1 MLQYLLSV
9 DLNPHFA
16 EDRGM
21 IDRRTLVKTATAS
34 LLAAPSILRAQSV
47 KSAIIV
53 GAGSAGLTAAYHLTQ
68 QGVNVRVLEA
78 SDQWGGRVRRDASL
92 SNVPIDLG
100 AEWIHDDPTIL
111 GQMIGQGE
119 TDLGVDTIEYNPQTF
134 KFWHKGK
141 LRNLNMLKHAYA
153 EVKFYDTTW
162 YGFFER
168 FVLPTVADRIEYNSV
183 VNGVSVS
190 PNGVTVDL
198 TDGRRMQADRV
209 LITVPL
215 SILKKQRIKFSNAP
229 DSARLSDLDDVVFGK
244 GFKVFM
250 KFSERFYPDILLF
263 GSRLS
268 VLADEWDS
276 KIYYDAAFGKPT
288 DDNLLGL
295 FTVNET
301 HLPRASLSNKALLED
316 ALSELTDIF
325 GAVVHQSF
333 QSGTVQNWSQEP
345 HILGSYSMTNDSD
358 EYLADILAPISGRIH
373 FAGEALG
380 GDAQSTVHGAAFSAI
395 GAVQAMVSG

>member
-1 MLQYLLSV
+1 
-9 DLNPHFA
+9 
-16 EDRGM
+16 M
-21 IDRRTLVKTATAS
+21 IDRRTLVKTAAAS
-34 LLAAPSILRAQSV
+34 LLAAPNILRAQGTKTV
-47 KSAIIV
+47 IVV

-68 QGVNVRVLEA
+68 QGIDVRVLEA
-78 SDQWGGRVRRDASL
+78 SSRWGGRVRRNATFSD
-92 SNVPIDLG
+92 VPIDLG
-100 AEWIHDDPTIL
+100 GEWIHDDPTIL

-119 TDLGVDTIEYNPQTF
+119 TDLGVKTIEYNPQTF
-134 KFWHKGK
+134 KFWHKDT

-162 YGFFER
+162 FGFFER

-183 VNGVSVS
+183 VNEVSVLS
-190 PNGVTVDL
+190 DGVAVDL
-198 TDGRRMQADRV
+198 NEGRRMQADRV

-215 SILKKQRIKFSNAP
+215 SILKKRRIKFSNAP
-229 DSARLSDLDDVVFGK
+229 DSARLRDLEDVVFGK
-244 GFKVFM
+244 GFKVFL
-250 KFSERFYPDILLF
+250 KFNERFYPDILLF

-316 ALSELTDIF
+316 VLSELTDIF
-325 GAVVHQSF
+325 GTVVTQSF
-333 QSGTVQNWSQEP
+333 VSGTVQNWSQEP
-345 HILGSYSMTNDSD
+345 HIQGSYSMTNDSD
-358 EYLADILAPISGRIH
+358 EDLADILAPISGRIH

-395 GAVQAMVSG
+395 EAVQAMVSG